1 MGEQARP
8 NMTKNEIESIPLLDQ
23 HVALVKN
30 NPSIWA
36 IPIGV
41 LAVTLRFI
49 DPIAEY
55 TDLVLGLISNI
66 KSSMISKFTN

>member
-23 HVALVKN
+23 HIALVKT

-36 IPIGV
+36 IPVGV
-41 LAVTLRFI
+41 LAVTLRFH

-55 TDLVLGLISNI
+55 TDLVLGLLSNI
-66 KSSMISKFTN
+66 KTSMIRKFTN